1 MLVSLAGGSPPKHMA
16 RRFLV
21 FTVIILATALQSAA
35 IEIRVVDSNGTPMAG
50 SHILLIGRSGSV
62 LADRDGRAVLSPD
75 PVPPFTLLVSRPDGV
90 ALKPVT
96 FQSIPDTGFL
106 VVTVRPA
113 GETLT
118 VVSGVIP
125 DLEVPPAVATTIIG
139 DSDLKERRPVRLTQ
153 ALENVPGAGTTGD
166 GQAVVPGLRGLPKH
180 RTLVVLDDA
189 RVSTERRAG
198 PSATFLNPV
207 TVEEVEV
214 VRGPGSVAY
223 GSDALGGII
232 RARSR
237 MPSPD
242 ADLRLLCEVMAGTLA
257 DEFGVAAEVATPLAG
272 GGVLLGAQYRDYG
285 DYSSPEG
292 TVQNSQ
298 ATDYGFRAGYQT
310 GLGPGILRVGW
321 RTDLARDVGKPAP
334 DSDLVRVFYPE
345 EDSHRLNLAF
355 ERPGP
360 GQWSRLSASLAWD
373 SYQLVLAK
381 DRRATDVSPRSVTE
395 SDVTAQDYELRFEAE
410 RGLGSAR
417 WVIGAN
423 GYGRFDLHA
432 TETDTR
438 YAADGSPDELQ
449 TQVPVESARRDDLGL
464 FTALNR
470 DWQRWGLAAGLR
482 GDWVRAQNEGG
493 YFGDDQVTNAGLS
506 GFLAVQWHVG
516 RDLEISFQAARGFRD
531 ALLSDRF
538 YRGQTGRGTI
548 TGNPDLMP
556 ETSRQLDLAVRYG
569 RQRWKVAGYAYFYL
583 IDDLIERYRIG
594 DEFFFR
600 NRGQG
605 EVEGVEVEGSLTL
618 TQTLQLEGG
627 LQWIRGEVVD
637 DGSPSDDVPPPGGF
651 LVLRSGAPG
660 RWWWMVRAAAYGRD
674 DRPGPTEQEIAGYG
688 VLDATVGYRL
698 SAALELQLLGRNL
711 LNRAYLASADEDA
724 MLAPGRSVQL
734 TIRGRLGGP

>member
-1 MLVSLAGGSPPKHMA
+1 MA
-16 RRFLV
+16 RRTLL
-21 FTVIILATALQSAA
+21 FTVFILATALQSAA
-35 IEIRVVDSNGTPMAG
+35 IEIRVVDPDGAPLAG
-50 SHILLIGRSGSV
+50 AHILVIGRSGSV

-96 FQSIPDTGFL
+96 VESLPETGPL
-106 VVTVRPA
+106 IVTVRSA

-139 DSDLKERRPVRLTQ
+139 GSDLKERRPTRLTQ
-153 ALENVPGAGTTGD
+153 ALENVPGAGHTGD
-166 GQAVVPGLRGLPKH
+166 GHSVVPGLRGLPKH
-180 RTLVVLDDA
+180 RTLMVLDDA
-189 RVSTERRAG
+189 RVTTERRAG
-198 PSATFLNPV
+198 PSATYLNPV
-207 TVEEVEV
+207 TVDEVEV

-232 RARSR
+232 RTRSR
-237 MPSPD
+237 MPSLD
-242 ADLRLLCEVMAGTLA
+242 ADLQLRYDLMAGTLA
-257 DEFGVAAEVATPLAG
+257 DEFGAGAEVATGLAG
-272 GGVLLGAQYRDYG
+272 GGVLLGAQYRNYG
-285 DYSSPEG
+285 DYRSPDG
-292 TVQNSQ
+292 TIPNSE

-334 DSDLVRVFYPE
+334 DSDLVRVYYPE

-360 GQWSRLSASLAWD
+360 GQWSRLTASLAWD

-381 DRRATDVSPRSVTE
+381 DRRAGDVSPRSVTE
-395 SDVTAQDYELRFEAE
+395 SDITAQDYEFRFEAE

-432 TETDTR
+432 TETSTL
-438 YAADGSPDELQ
+438 YAADGGVDEIQ
-449 TQVPVESARRDDLGL
+449 TQIPIESARRDDFGL

-470 DWQRWGLAAGLR
+470 DWRRWGLAAGLR

-493 YFGDDQVTNAGLS
+493 YFGDDQVTNSGLS

-516 RDLEISFQAARGFRD
+516 RDLDISLQAARGFRD

-548 TGNPDLMP
+548 TGNPDLEP

-569 RQRWKVAGYAYFYL
+569 RKRWRLAGYAYLYR
-583 IDDLIERYRIG
+583 IDDLIERYREG
-594 DEFFFR
+594 DSFFFR

-605 EVEGVEVEGSLTL
+605 EVKGVEVEGSLAL
-618 TQTLQLEGG
+618 SQTLQLEGG
-627 LQWIRGEVVD
+627 LHWIRGEVAD
-637 DGSPSDDVPPPGGF
+637 DGSPTDDVPPPGGF
-651 LVLRSGAPG
+651 LVLRSNGPG
-660 RWWWMVRAAAYGRD
+660 RWWWMVRGAAYGRD

-688 VLDATVGYRL
+688 ILDATVGWRL
-698 SAALELQLLGRNL
+698 SAAMELQLLGRNL
-711 LNRAYLASADEDA
+711 LDRAYFASADEDA
-724 MLAPGRSVQL
+724 VLAPGRSIQL
-734 TIRGRLGGP
+734 SIRGRLGGRP